1 MKLRE
6 FLSTKAGGTI
16 EIILFLAIAIAPLPM
31 MLSVPLLIG
40 IAIMSLI
47 VRDTEWIEI
56 GFAFKDFSMKKIGI
70 GLALAIAYHYIDVY
84 IMDPIISKF
93 APYGLP
99 EIFSMQGNVTKL
111 IIGLTLSWTTAA
123 FFEEILFRGYLISR
137 FIDVIGQSFLSKLAI
152 IILTGTVFGFA
163 HVYQGLNGAISAG
176 IIGVFQAIV
185 FFADGKKLAIPI
197 IIHGAFDTIGFT
209 LMFLG

>member
-1 MKLRE
+1 MNSKE
-6 FLSTKAGGTI
+6 FLNTKMGGVI
-16 EIILFLAIAIAPLPM
+16 ELILFLIVAIAPLPM

-47 VRDTEWIEI
+47 VKDTEWIEI
-56 GFAFKDFSMKKIGI
+56 GFSFKDFSFKKIGI
-70 GLALAIAYHYIDVY
+70 GLLIAIVYHYIDEY
-84 IMDPIISKF
+84 LMDPIISKYT
-93 APYGLP
+93 PSGLP
-99 EIFSMQGNVTKL
+99 EIFSMKGNVTKL

-152 IILTGTVFGFA
+152 IILTGTVFGFV
-163 HVYQGLNGAISAG
+163 HVYQGMHGAISAG